1 MGRRSS
7 LLAGVAVLAA
17 LAAGGTAVA
26 QRRDRPPAT
35 TGGAAPSLAT
45 TQVRRT
51 DLTDNRLFSGT
62 LGFGAAR
69 KVQGAGSG
77 TVTRLPAVGAA
88 VTRGTRLYRVDDQ
101 PVVVF
106 YGDTPPFRAIDKTGL
121 QGNDVRQLR
130 RNLSA
135 LGYRTGSV
143 RADTVD
149 QTLLDAL
156 KAWQKKLGVAAPGTL
171 RPGQVV
177 VVGGPGRVSA
187 VDAEPGGPAN
197 GPILQITSTTRVVT
211 VPMTTVDAAAVQI
224 GAKVTLTLPDARET
238 PGTVA
243 AVSRTVTQDPNSTDP
258 PKVTVTI
265 RPGKPGDVASLDS
278 APVQVRFT
286 TASRKHVLAVPVGA
300 LVALREGGYAVQ
312 RPDGSLIAATT
323 GVFAG
328 GLVEVSGAGIAE
340 GTTVVTTP

>member
-1 MGRRSS
+1 MASKAG
-7 LLAGVAVLAA
+7 LLAGVAVLVAV
-17 LAAGGTAVA
+17 AAGGVAVA

-35 TGGAAPSLAT
+35 AAGATPSVAT
-45 TQVRRT
+45 TKVRRT
-51 DLTDNRLFSGT
+51 DLSDNRLFSGT
-62 LGFGAAR
+62 LGFGSAR
-69 KVQGAGSG
+69 KVQGTGAG
-77 TVTRLPAVGAA
+77 TITRLPAVGTA

-106 YGDTPPFRAIDKTGL
+106 YGDTPLFRAIDKVGL
-121 QGNDVRQLR
+121 QGSDVRQLR

-143 RADTVD
+143 RRDTVD

-156 KAWQKKLGVAAPGTL
+156 KAWQKELGVATPGAL
-171 RPGQVV
+171 KPGQVV

-187 VDAEPGGPAN
+187 VDAELGGPAN
-197 GPILQITSTTRVVT
+197 GPILQITSTARVVT
-211 VPMTTVDAAAVQI
+211 VPMTAVDAGAVRT

-243 AVSRTVTQDPNSTDP
+243 AVSRTITQDPDSTDP

-265 RPGKPGDVASLDS
+265 RPGKPRDVASLDS

-312 RPDGSLIAATT
+312 RPDGTLIAATT

-340 GTTVVTTP
+340 GATVVTAS